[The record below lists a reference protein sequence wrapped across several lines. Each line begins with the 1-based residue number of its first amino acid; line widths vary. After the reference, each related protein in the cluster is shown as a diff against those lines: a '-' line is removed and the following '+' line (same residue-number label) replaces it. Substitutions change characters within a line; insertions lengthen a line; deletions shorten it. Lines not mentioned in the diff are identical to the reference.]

1 MFVWIYICVLTC
13 FRPEVFT
20 WIIIYEIDC
29 STCNFKCSKYEVAH
43 RLFKK
48 LDLKNHDE
56 EAIKYYNECME
67 KNFLRIRET
76 LYEKVKEN
84 VKEFERDFKTDT
96 TVMRMITVISIT
108 LFIFSATFLLFMLIN
123 TDQQCN
129 QFH

>member
-1 MFVWIYICVLTC
+1 
-13 FRPEVFT
+13 
-20 WIIIYEIDC
+20 
-29 STCNFKCSKYEVAH
+29 
-43 RLFKK
+43 
-48 LDLKNHDE
+48 
-56 EAIKYYNECME
+56 ME
-67 KNFLRIRET
+67 KNFLRIGET